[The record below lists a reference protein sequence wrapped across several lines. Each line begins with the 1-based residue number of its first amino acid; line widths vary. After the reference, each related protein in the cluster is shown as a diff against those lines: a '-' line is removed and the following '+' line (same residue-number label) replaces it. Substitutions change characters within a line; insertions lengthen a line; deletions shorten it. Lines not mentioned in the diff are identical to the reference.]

1 MVYINTFSHIWHFI
15 LWLLFLYFYLSK
27 TWFLLLFSPFSMFL
41 RVFQVVCITIFYNVL
56 SVLNYLQLSPMWI
69 LIILLGFRFPW
80 ILLKFYLAFFFF
92 YTFLPSTLVA
102 TYLCFIEDSSFSSY
116 VFVYLTVYQL
126 IDIKLAAIYQ

>member
-80 ILLKFYLAFFFF
+80 ILLKFYLAFFFLHILAF
-92 YTFLPSTLVA
+92 NSCGYLLVFHRGLFVFFLCICLSN
-102 TYLCFIEDSSFSSY
+102 
-116 VFVYLTVYQL
+116 YQL